1 MSNYLANSGNYGVS
15 QNVLEKRN
23 EIIAWFNSPA
33 IVEKVKESITSDI
46 SPDLFLTLMKSAAN
60 LGNFDQV
67 SQKSLFTALIE
78 AARTGLPPTPGRLWF
93 IPRYNS
99 KTRQTEL
106 NLQIGY
112 QGYLDLMRR
121 GGYVCYAEV
130 VYKDDEFKVRQGTKP
145 GIKHIPNIT
154 SERLPEDLIA
164 AYAVAIV
171 GTTGERIFEV
181 LTRAEINRIR
191 QKCVPESSKPW
202 IEWTSEMWKK
212 TSIMRLRKRCPLDAS
227 ANEAIIADERRIFGD
242 WESVKTKTGGA
253 SQLKRKLGIAPQ
265 PEENPFVLAV
275 QNATTIEELDEVYEN
290 ATVAVDSGAIDTDEY
305 ETTIR
310 ELTERK
316 RILEP
321 GTFGGKV
328 QQCLP

>member
-1 MSNYLANSGNYGVS
+1 MGNYLDNASYYGVD
-15 QNVLEKRN
+15 QNVLKKRN
-23 EIIAWFNSPA
+23 DIIAWFNSPA
-33 IVEKVKESITSDI
+33 IIEKVKESITSDV

-60 LGNFDQV
+60 LGNFDKV
-67 SQKSLFTALIE
+67 SQTSIYTALIE
-78 AARTGLPPTPGRLWF
+78 AARTGLPPTPGRIWF

-121 GGYVCYAEV
+121 GGYVCYANV

-145 GIKHIPNIT
+145 GIKHVPNIN

-191 QKCVPESSKPW
+191 QKCVPGNSKPW
-202 IEWTSEMWKK
+202 DEWTAEMWRK
-212 TSIMRLRKRCPLDAS
+212 TAIMRIRKLCPLDAS
-227 ANEAIIADERRIFGD
+227 ANEAIVADERRIFGD
-242 WESVKTKTGGA
+242 WEPVKTKTSGA
-253 SQLKRKLGIAPQ
+253 AQLKKKLGIAPQ
-265 PEENPFVLAV
+265 PTESPFVLAV
-275 QNATTIEELDEVYEN
+275 QNATTVEELDEIYEN
-290 ATVAVDSGAIDTDEY
+290 ATVAVDSGAIDVDEY
-305 ETTIR
+305 ETAIR
-310 ELTERK
+310 ELSERK

-321 GTFGGKV
+321 GTFGGRA
-328 QQCLP
+328 